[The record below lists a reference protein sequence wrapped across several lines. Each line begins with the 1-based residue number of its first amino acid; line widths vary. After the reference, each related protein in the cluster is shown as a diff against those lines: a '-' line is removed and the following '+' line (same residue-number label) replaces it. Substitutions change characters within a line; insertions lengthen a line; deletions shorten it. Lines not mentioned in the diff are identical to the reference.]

1 MNNIVEAVF
10 GTCNP
15 YECATRILY
24 RYDYGMILTF
34 PDLELP
40 TAYEV
45 HFSNYDDVG
54 TTITQIGNEDGV
66 SIPDEFL
73 QTGLPVYCWVY
84 LHTGEDDGETVY
96 KVTINVQDRPQPS
109 NGTPTPVQQDAI
121 TEAIAALDS
130 AVEQT
135 GADASSANADALKS
149 EGYAVGTQDGEPVEQ
164 GSPYYRHNSLWLSQ
178 QAGQS
183 ANKAEAQ
190 ASLSEAWAVGEISG
204 HPVSSDYPQYQNNSK
219 YYAEQASQSAEDAEE
234 SAQSVLGLTADAT
247 VDSNVGTPS
256 VSVSVTTESDHKKM
270 SFAFHN
276 LKGVQGD
283 PGDTG
288 VGISSVVLNADYT
301 LTINLTNGTS
311 YTTSSIRGEVGATP
325 NLTIGTV
332 STLPEGSQATAT
344 ITGTDE
350 DPVLNLGIPVGDTG
364 DPGVSPTITVTEISG
379 GHEVEVVDADGT
391 QTFNVM
397 DGLDGQSGLI
407 TDYIAEEK
415 TPYLFRP
422 SANGLANVV
431 SERDMVVGGTVA
443 WNQLWDETR
452 IPSDSSIY
460 SSSTYTENNVTF
472 TKNGD
477 GSITIQTTAEGAS
490 ANAHVKIADASMI
503 GQLTFRNLIC
513 GAYGGSASTYCIQH
527 SSSNTYDAKFRDG
540 LATGF
545 NMWVHVYSG
554 AIITTPVK
562 IYPQI
567 FNLDQMFGTTIS
579 SYLLTLGDTNGFAW
593 FRKLF
598 PKLVYPRNTGE
609 LMSVQ
614 TSAHRMV
621 GKNQF
626 DQDNAGWVTGKYI
639 NASGVVSNN
648 GQYKY
653 TDEYTKVN
661 ANTQYAIS
669 CTKLSSDNVL
679 LTVCFYDSEKTF
691 IERVQ
696 AIDFGSSTGRK
707 SGTFT
712 TTSRTAFIRF
722 STVYNSQNGGST
734 DFQLEFGSTA
744 TDFEPYTVH
753 SYPLDSDLVLRG
765 VLKLDAQ
772 NNLYYDGDTYESDG
786 TVTRRKAVRSFGSE
800 SGWVLWS
807 GKLHSFTLSYAGIP
821 ESDRPMNNMFKSSDT
836 TIYGSWA
843 KLSSAE
849 IDTKDG
855 VYVNNTSTLI
865 VTVMSASTVEEFK
878 AYLATYPLILGYSV
892 NPTTESADPYS
903 EYQIVSADGTEEYVD
918 DRTIPIPVGHDTYY
932 QQAVDVPQ
940 LPTTDGA
947 YRLAL
952 SKTGNTATASWEY
965 VAQAEMKAQT
975 NIPSEKYFSVGE
987 RLFIS
992 TQAIAQGANIVVG
1005 TNCTETTLADAL
1017 NTINS

>member
-178 QAGQS
+178 QSGQS

-204 HPVSSDYPQYQNNSK
+204 HPVSSDYPQYENNSK

-256 VSVSVTTESDHKKM
+256 VSVSVTTESDHKNM

-283 PGDTG
+283 TG
-288 VGISSVVLNADYT
+288 VGISSVTLNADYT
-301 LTINLTNGTS
+301 LTITLTNGNS
-311 YTTSSIRGEVGATP
+311 YTTYSIRGEVGATP

-364 DPGVSPTITVTEISG
+364 DPGISPTIKVTSITC
-379 GHEVEVVDADGT
+379 GHEVEVVDAQGT
-391 QTFNVM
+391 QTFDVM

-407 TDYIAEEK
+407 TDYIAKEK

-422 SANGLANVV
+422 SANGLANVI
-431 SERDMVVGGTVA
+431 SEKDMIVGGTVA
-443 WNQLWDETR
+443 WNQLAHDFVDRSETLGITIVADNTNGTITVSGTATATNNLYFQLNVPLVIGHKYLLR
-452 IPSDSSIY
+452 GAKPGSNTHGLTLTGGYTAKDSGDGTIA
-460 SSSTYTENNVTF
+460 SSLGTRQNLVYWFESGAEINVT
-472 TKNGD
+472 
-477 GSITIQTTAEGAS
+477 I
-490 ANAHVKIADASMI
+490 HP
-503 GQLTFRNLIC
+503 QLFDLT
-513 GAYGGSASTYCIQH
+513 
-527 SSSNTYDAKFRDG
+527 
-540 LATGF
+540 
-545 NMWVHVYSG
+545 
-554 AIITTPVK
+554 
-562 IYPQI
+562 
-567 FNLDQMFGTTIS
+567 QMFGSTIADYLYTLESGS
-579 SYLLTLGDTNGFAW
+579 SGSGIAKLKSWGFFTKDYYPYNSGDLL
-593 FRKLF
+593 
-598 PKLVYPRNTGE
+598 
-609 LMSVQ
+609 SVQ
-614 TSAHRMV
+614 TSEHRMTGFNQWDEMWESGQWIGNITTKV
-621 GKNQF
+621 VAKSADATRIRSKNYIPVIPDTTYYYTAPRSGFFYFF
-626 DQDNAGWVTGKYI
+626 DANGNWI
-639 NASGVVSNN
+639 NSTNSNGTMVSNN
-648 GQYKY
+648 
-653 TDEYTKVN
+653 T
-661 ANTQYAIS
+661 
-669 CTKLSSDNVL
+669 
-679 LTVCFYDSEKTF
+679 
-691 IERVQ
+691 
-696 AIDFGSSTGRK
+696 
-707 SGTFT
+707 TFT
-712 TTSRTAFIRF
+712 TPSNAYSALFFVVNTA
-722 STVYNSQNGGST
+722 SYNNDICINLHWDGERDG
-734 DFQLEFGSTA
+734 EYEA
-744 TDFEPYTVH
+744 YKEH
-753 SYPLDSDLVLRG
+753 SYALDPDLELRG
-765 VLKLDAQ
+765 ILKLDT
-772 NNLYYDGDTYESDG
+772 NDELYYDGDTYESDG
-786 TVTRRKAVRSFGSE
+786 TVTRKYGIVDLGTLTWTYQATNLRFYSDRIKNVVKTTSGDWSAPFICSKYKAIAWNSLDDKFI
-800 SGWVLWS
+800 
-807 GKLHSFTLSYAGIP
+807 TLSNSNG
-821 ESDRPMNNMFKSSDT
+821 RLFLKDT
-836 TIYGSWA
+836 AYTDATLFTTS
-843 KLSSAE
+843 LS
-849 IDTKDG
+849 G
-855 VYVNNTSTLI
+855 VYLVY
-865 VTVMSASTVEEFK
+865 E
-878 AYLATYPLILGYSV
+878 LAT
-892 NPTTESADPYS
+892 PTTETADPYS
-903 EYQIVSADGTEEYVD
+903 EYQIVDADGTEEYVD
-918 DRTIPIPVGHDTYY
+918 ERTVPIPVGHDTYY
-932 QQAVDVPQ
+932 QQSVDVPQ

-952 SKTGNTATASWEY
+952 SLTGNTATASWEY

-975 NIPSEKYFSVGE
+975 NIPSGKYFSVGE